1 MIIWTSGTTGVPK
14 GAWFDHDNL
23 RAAVTTAGVMSAPF
37 DRRLV
42 PTPFAHAGY
51 MAKLW
56 EQWAWGMTLVIS
68 PTPWT
73 AAATV
78 MVQGATYYFEAQ
90 AELLAEALDAMTE
103 WIAAA

>member
-14 GAWFDHDNL
+14 GAWFDHDN
-23 RAAVTTAGVMSAPF
+23 
-37 DRRLV
+37 RRLV

-56 EQWAWGMTLVIS
+56 EQLAWGMTLVIS

-73 AAATV
+73 AAAKV
-78 MVQGATYYFEAQ
+78 MVQGATYHFEVQ

>member
-1 MIIWTSGTTGVPK
+1 MDASDLIMISVD
-14 GAWFDHDNL
+14 DHVVEP
-23 RAAVTTAGVMSAPF
+23 RGM
-37 DRRLV
+37 LV
-42 PTPFAHAGY
+42 EHWP
-51 MAKLW
+51 AKLW
-56 EQWAWGMTLVIS
+56 EQLAWGMTLVIS

-78 MVQGATYYFEAQ
+78 MVQGATCYFEAQ

>member
-1 MIIWTSGTTGVPK
+1 M
-14 GAWFDHDNL
+14 
-23 RAAVTTAGVMSAPF
+23 RAPR

-42 PTPFAHAGY
+42 PTLFAHAGY

-56 EQWAWGMTLVIS
+56 EQLAWGMTLVIS
-68 PTPWT
+68 PTPWP

-78 MVQGATYYFEAQ
+78 MAQGATYYFEAQ

>member
-1 MIIWTSGTTGVPK
+1 M
-14 GAWFDHDNL
+14 
-23 RAAVTTAGVMSAPF
+23 
-37 DRRLV
+37 

-56 EQWAWGMTLVIS
+56 EQLALGMTLVIS
-68 PTPWT
+68 PTPWP
-73 AAATV
+73 AAASV
-78 MVQGATYYFEAQ
+78 MAKGATYYFEAQ

>member
-1 MIIWTSGTTGVPK
+1 MRWIVRPCPPGGATLGSGR
-14 GAWFDHDNL
+14 DHLDQRHHR
-23 RAAVTTAGVMSAPF
+23 RAKVEHGPWRSYA
-37 DRRLV
+37 
-42 PTPFAHAGY
+42 
-51 MAKLW
+51 
-56 EQWAWGMTLVIS
+56 MTVVIS